1 MKRASSVTLAFLLGA
16 GAVRAQPPAVAS
28 EFYVSFTTL
37 AAPKEARK
45 AYERAS
51 REAGRKTPNLVKM
64 SQELERA
71 LSVYPQFAAA
81 WYFLGG
87 TLLERHDIDG
97 ARRAFERAV
106 TADPRFPNPYVS
118 LAVIE
123 LKSRHFA
130 EAARLAD
137 SALRL
142 DPRLTEAHYYSVL
155 ANMALHN
162 PDRAKQS
169 INAILETGEDRR
181 YPEVHAM
188 LAEIHVAAGDRA
200 SAAVEYRRLLELGPS
215 STSSGLARERLA
227 EWQAQGQP

>member
-1 MKRASSVTLAFLLGA
+1 MKRAGSVTLAFFLGA
-16 GAVRAQPPAVAS
+16 GAAHAQSPAAAN

-51 REAGRKTPNLVKM
+51 REAGKKTPNLVKI

-71 LSVYPQFAAA
+71 LSLYPQFAAA

-87 TLLERHDIDG
+87 TLLERDDIDG

-106 TADPRFPNPYVS
+106 AADPRFPNPYVS
-118 LAVIE
+118 LAAIE

-162 PDRAKQS
+162 PNRAKQS
-169 INAILETGEDRR
+169 IDVILETGEDRR
-181 YPEVHAM
+181 YPEVHAL

-200 SAAVEYRRLLELGPS
+200 AAAAEYRRLLELDPG
-215 STSSGLARERLA
+215 STSSSLARQRLA
-227 EWQAQGQP
+227 EWKAQEKL